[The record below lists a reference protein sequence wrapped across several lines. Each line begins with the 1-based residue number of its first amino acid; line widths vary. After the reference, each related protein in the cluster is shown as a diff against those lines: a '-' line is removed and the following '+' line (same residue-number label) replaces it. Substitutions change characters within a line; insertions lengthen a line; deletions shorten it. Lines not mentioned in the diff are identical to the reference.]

1 MGERV
6 RYDGGHKREPFLVS
20 LFGPGA
26 EWVTACP
33 EVEIGM
39 GTPRE
44 PLQLE
49 RRDGHL
55 RMFTVHSR
63 IDYTDAMN
71 AWSQDRLTSLKRL
84 GLDGYVLKSKSP
96 SCGKEGVPVVG
107 EDGATLTARGIFA
120 EALIAAMPTLPIE
133 DEARLRDPGLRDRFV
148 ARVLEYHRSKNHN
161 P

>member
-1 MGERV
+1 
-6 RYDGGHKREPFLVS
+6 
-20 LFGPGA
+20 
-26 EWVTACP
+26 
-33 EVEIGM
+33 
-39 GTPRE
+39 
-44 PLQLE
+44 
-49 RRDGHL
+49 
-55 RMFTVHSR
+55 MFTVHSR